1 MKKIVISL
9 LLALMAMP
17 LSSSFNCASAATIPS
32 EQVADKKPKKKADK
46 KKKDLRTLVLSADIH
61 CKSCSNKIMDNI
73 AFEKGVTDLRV
84 SVENKTIQLTYDAS
98 KTTEEA
104 ILASL
109 KKIGYPAE
117 VLERK

>member
-32 EQVADKKPKKKADK
+32 EQVADKKPKKKAEK
-46 KKKDLRTLVLSADIH
+46 KKKDLRTLVLSADVH

-73 AFEKGVTDLRV
+73 AFEKGATDIRV
-84 SVENKTIQLTYDAS
+84 SVENKTIELTYDAS

-104 ILASL
+104 LLASL